1 MSVTEGYTQA
11 VRTQGSESSATL
23 HAKFI
28 RFHYVLEEISGGY
41 NATIT
46 FQTRGNG
53 SSCVARNG
61 YSYVTIQGNTTRID
75 WTSQNELSMPK
86 NTNWIDIISNTVYVP
101 ASNAVTLVFS
111 GGNMDISEAGG
122 SSSTAFNLN
131 GTASDTLQLTPVM
144 IWHGRIYGS
153 ANSQTR
159 QILDF
164 YGPVNGEAE
173 LANKVYG
180 SVNGQAKIIHQGF
193 GHIDYG
199 QSGNEYGHTGGDGD

>member
-1 MSVTEGYTQA
+1 MSVIEGYTQA
-11 VRTQGSESSATL
+11 VRTQGSESSATY

-28 RFHYVLEEISGGY
+28 RFHYVLEETSGGY

-53 SSCVARNG
+53 SSCTARNG

-75 WTSQNELSMPK
+75 WTSQNELSMPN

-101 ASNAVTLVFS
+101 AGNAITLVFS
-111 GGNMDISEAGG
+111 GGNVDISEAGG
-122 SSSTAFNLN
+122 SSNMAFNLN
-131 GTASDTLQLTPVM
+131 GTASGTLQLAPVM

-153 ANSQTR
+153 VNSQAR
-159 QILDF
+159 QILGF
-164 YGPVNGEAE
+164 YGS
-173 LANKVYG
+173 ANNQAQRATRLYG

-193 GHIDYG
+193 GHLTY
-199 QSGNEYGHTGGDGD
+199 S